1 MKSLSQIIF
10 TTILSCLV
18 LSCNEK
24 KTSQPNEN
32 TTKWYKGNL
41 HTHTYWS
48 DGDEF
53 PEVVLNW
60 YKSNNYQFLALSD
73 HNTIAE
79 EEKWIQIPKDS
90 IYQNAFKNYLEKYG
104 KEWVTYKIDSGKTSV
119 KLKTYNE
126 YKGLTEEKG
135 KFLVIHSEEI
145 TDRYNKH
152 FVHMNATNIQKKIEP
167 QGGNS
172 TLEVIQNNL
181 DAILQQRKETGIPII
196 PHLNHPNFYYSV
208 TLEDMIAL
216 KGERFFEIYNGHPL
230 VHNMGD
236 STHLATEE
244 MWDLINM
251 AYIKDKKPIM
261 YGTATDDSHHYHI
274 KGNKW
279 SNAGRGW
286 VMVKSDTLSAS
297 ALIHAMEAGDF
308 YATTGVTLKTL
319 QLKDRELT
327 IEIAEEP
334 TVNYN
339 ISFIG
344 CKKGETETKELL
356 KINGIKANYKIT
368 DDILFVRCKITST
381 KLQDNPIEDILYET
395 AWTQPILN

>member
-1 MKSLSQIIF
+1 MKLLSQIIF
-10 TTILSCLV
+10 LTFLSSLFF
-18 LSCNEK
+18 SCANDK
-24 KTSQPNEN
+24 KASN
-32 TTKWYKGNL
+32 WYKGNL

-60 YKSNNYQFLALSD
+60 YKSNNYQFIALSD

-79 EEKWIQIPKDS
+79 EEKWIQIQDDS
-90 IYQNAFKNYLEKYG
+90 IYRNAFKTYLETYG
-104 KEWVTYKIDSGKTSV
+104 KEWVNYKTDSGKPLV

-126 YKGLTEEKG
+126 YKRLTEEKG

-145 TDRYNKH
+145 TDRYEKH
-152 FVHMNATNIQKKIEP
+152 FVHMNATNIQKKIKP

-181 DAILQQRKETGIPII
+181 NAILQQREETGEPII

-208 TLEDMIAL
+208 SLEDMVAL

-236 STHLATEE
+236 STHLATED
-244 MWDLINM
+244 MWDLINI
-251 AYIKDKKPIM
+251 AYLRNKKPIM
-261 YGTATDDSHHYHI
+261 YGTATDDSHHYHV
-274 KGNKW
+274 KGKKW

-286 VMVKSDTLSAS
+286 VMVKSDTLSVK
-297 ALIHAMEAGDF
+297 ALIHAMETGDF

-319 QLKDRELT
+319 QIRNKELSIEVEAEKD
-327 IEIAEEP
+327 
-334 TVNYN
+334 VNYN
-339 ISFIG
+339 IIFIG
-344 CKKGETETKELL
+344 CKKGDTETKELL
-356 KINGIKANYKIT
+356 NISGSKANYKIA
-368 DDILFVRCKITST
+368 DDILFVRCKITSN
-381 KLQDNPIEDILYET
+381 KLQDNPIENILFET
-395 AWTQPILN
+395 AWTQPIVFN

>member
-1 MKSLSQIIF
+1 MKLLNPIIF
-10 TTILSCLV
+10 LIVLSCLI
-18 LSCNEK
+18 LSCNEN
-24 KTSQPNEN
+24 KTLQSNKE

-60 YKSNNYQFLALSD
+60 YKSNNYQFIALSD

-79 EEKWIQIPKDS
+79 EEKWIRISDDS

-104 KEWVTYKIDSGKTSV
+104 KDWVTYKIDSGKTSV

-126 YKGLTEEKG
+126 YKSLTEEKG

-145 TDRYNKH
+145 TDIYNKH
-152 FVHMNATNIQKKIEP
+152 FVHMNATNIQKKIDP

-181 DAILQQRKETGIPII
+181 DAILQQRKETGIPIM

-244 MWDLINM
+244 MWDLINI
-251 AYIKDKKPIM
+251 AYIKNKKPII
-261 YGTATDDSHHYHI
+261 YGTATDDAHHYHI
-274 KGNKW
+274 KGKKW

-286 VMVKSDTLSAS
+286 VMVKSDTLSAN
-297 ALIHAMEAGDF
+297 ALIHAMESGDF

-319 QLKDRELT
+319 QLKDKELT

-334 TVNYN
+334 TINYN

-368 DDILFVRCKITST
+368 DDILFVRCKISST
-381 KLQDNPIEDILYET
+381 KLQDNPIENILYET
-395 AWTQPILN
+395 AWTQPIVN